1 MLTKE
6 AAHMSLSVKEKQ
18 NTIKDY
24 GKDTKDT
31 GSTEV
36 QVALLTADIKKLT
49 EHFKT
54 HKKDHHSRTGLLRK
68 VNLRRKLLTYLKNKD
83 FDAYRAL
90 IARLGLRS

>member
-1 MLTKE
+1 
-6 AAHMSLSVKEKQ
+6 MSLSLQEKQ
-18 NTIKDY
+18 TIIQDY
-24 GKDTKDT
+24 GKDNKDT

-36 QVALLTADIKKLT
+36 QVALLTADIRKLT

-83 FDAYRAL
+83 FDTYRSL
-90 IARLGLRS
+90 ISRLELRS